1 MNDRQSNLGGKILIA
16 IAVVSFV
23 LSTPCLLGGV
33 LAMQGVLADVGPT
46 ENRQMG
52 QQLFIYAAYPLG
64 FGLLALVAGVLTLR
78 ARPK

>member
-16 IAVVSFV
+16 IAAVSFL

-33 LAMQGVLADVGPT
+33 LGTNGVLADVGTT

-52 QQLFIYAAYPLG
+52 QQLFRMAAYPLG
-64 FGLLALVAGVLTLR
+64 VSLLALTAGLLVLR
-78 ARPK
+78 SRPK